1 MNLDTAT
8 DEEIAKDIIAQP
20 GSYGGASMELAT
32 RVMVKAQTQS
42 LVKPGVLEAAHRVK
56 EWFAK
61 NSDHK
66 VNYLAEYFVD
76 ISRGDSPSTT
86 LAHEDAL
93 WILSRSP
100 EYFKDDTLILAREFD
115 TLRQARG
122 EPRDPHAMTTTPET
136 PSLMDQQ
143 IAEAERQ
150 RDLAVA
156 VTNATT
162 ADDFAARVVAAGTMF
177 GEPMLALAKAYESQR
192 ERIADLEDDVERLRP
207 INPFVSEVLFRD
219 DDSDMDMDIETSS
232 CGGIDIVQRDHE
244 GRAIETTITNAQG
257 LELASALSEWAG
269 LSVVD
274 WRPICELKSGP
285 VSALLF
291 IPTDLGSDMEC
302 SHEGYLRNG
311 AELQTFVQ
319 AASATHWAPLP
330 KPPKAKS

>member
-8 DEEIAKDIIAQP
+8 DEEIAEDIIAHP
-20 GSYGGASMELAT
+20 DCGSQLEANELAK
-32 RVMVKAQTQS
+32 RVMVRAQTPQW
-42 LVKPGVLEAAHRVK
+42 PGPD
-56 EWFAK
+56 
-61 NSDHK
+61 S
-66 VNYLAEYFVD
+66 
-76 ISRGDSPSTT
+76 ISRFAVKVIATPNAHTNSMVT
-86 LAHEDAL
+86 LA
-93 WILSRSP
+93 
-100 EYFKDDTLILAREFD
+100 
-115 TLRQARG
+115 Q
-122 EPRDPHAMTTTPET
+122 
-136 PSLMDQQ
+136 
-143 IAEAERQ
+143 
-150 RDLAVA
+150 
-156 VTNATT
+156 
-162 ADDFAARVVAAGTMF
+162 
-177 GEPMLALAKAYESQR
+177 AYESQR

-219 DDSDMDMDIETSS
+219 DDSDMDIETSS

-285 VSALLF
+285 VSALLL

-330 KPPKAKS
+330 KPPEAKS

>member
-1 MNLDTAT
+1 
-8 DEEIAKDIIAQP
+8 
-20 GSYGGASMELAT
+20 
-32 RVMVKAQTQS
+32 
-42 LVKPGVLEAAHRVK
+42 
-56 EWFAK
+56 
-61 NSDHK
+61 
-66 VNYLAEYFVD
+66 
-76 ISRGDSPSTT
+76 
-86 LAHEDAL
+86 
-93 WILSRSP
+93 
-100 EYFKDDTLILAREFD
+100 
-115 TLRQARG
+115 
-122 EPRDPHAMTTTPET
+122 
-136 PSLMDQQ
+136 
-143 IAEAERQ
+143 
-150 RDLAVA
+150 
-156 VTNATT
+156 
-162 ADDFAARVVAAGTMF
+162 
-177 GEPMLALAKAYESQR
+177 MLALAKAYESQR

-219 DDSDMDMDIETSS
+219 DDSDMDIETSS

-330 KPPKAKS
+330 KPPEAKP